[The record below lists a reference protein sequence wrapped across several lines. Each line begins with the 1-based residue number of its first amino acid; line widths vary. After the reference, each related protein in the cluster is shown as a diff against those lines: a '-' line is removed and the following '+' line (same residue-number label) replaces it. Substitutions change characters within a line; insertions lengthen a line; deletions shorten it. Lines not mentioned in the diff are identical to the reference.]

1 MWRDAHPGDDP
12 AIIEMCLNLNREDPG
27 PHPVS
32 VEHVKR
38 TLAELRT
45 NPVRGKALVLEL
57 DGHAEGYALL
67 ISFWSNE
74 YGGEVCNIDEIYI
87 HPMQRKKGHG
97 KELIRSLL
105 KTNPFW
111 PRRPAL
117 IELEVSPQNRRARAL
132 YKTLGFRP
140 SRNMHMQFCFADE

>member
-12 AIIEMCLNLNREDPG
+12 AIVEMCLNLNREDPG

-117 IELEVSPQNRRARAL
+117 IELEVSPQNTRARAL

>member
-1 MWRDAHPGDDP
+1 MWREAQTRDDP
-12 AIIEMCLNLNREDPG
+12 TIVEMCLNLNQEDPG
-27 PHPVS
+27 PRPMS

-57 DGHAEGYALL
+57 DGHAQGYAFL

-87 HPMQRKKGHG
+87 RPMQRKKGHG
-97 KELIRSLL
+97 RELIRSLL
-105 KTNPFW
+105 KTNPLW

-117 IELEVSPQNRRARAL
+117 IELEVSPQNTGACAL
-132 YKTLGFRP
+132 YGKLGFRP
-140 SRNMHMQFCFADE
+140 SRNMHMQFRFADE